1 MTKTEAGTTK
11 SGKTFHKFELTDAEY
26 HHLDENYTGLCV
38 FCGDEIDQ
46 CEPDARLRE
55 CEGCGGRGG
64 YGANELLMRGL
75 ITFKGDDA

>member
-11 SGKTFHKFELTDAEY
+11 SGKTFHKFTMTDGEY
-26 HHLDENYTGLCV
+26 HNLDENYTGLCV
-38 FCGDEIDQ
+38 FCGDEIDT

-55 CEGCGGRGG
+55 CESCGQRGG

-75 ITFKGDDA
+75 ISFAEDEA